1 MSIYPLILQTVA
13 SLTGI
18 ATTTGLFI
26 AYRQFRLATR
36 QAQTTFEDA
45 LAREYRQVA
54 HRIPVR
60 ALLGDDLPESQS
72 GIALDEFYWYFD
84 LTNEQIFLR
93 RNGRVSDATWA
104 NWRDG
109 IRANL
114 RKPAFARAWGE
125 IARRAPGSFNDLRR
139 LERGGYRDDPR
150 GWRDLDA
157 DHAPPIA
164 QEKNRAPAKAP
175 GPVQLSVEHTG

>member
-1 MSIYPLILQTVA
+1 MSVYTLILQTVA

-36 QAQTTFEDA
+36 QAQSTFEDA

-60 ALLGDDLPESQS
+60 ALLGDELPESQS
-72 GIALDEFYWYFD
+72 GFTLDEFYWYFD

-104 NWRDG
+104 NWREG

-114 RKPAFARAWGE
+114 RKPAFARAWEE
-125 IARRAPGSFNDLRR
+125 IARRAPGSFNELRR
-139 LERGGYRDDPR
+139 LEASCFGSDPR
-150 GWRDLDA
+150 DWTDA
-157 DHAPPIA
+157 SAPPCA
-164 QEKNRAPAKAP
+164 PTQEGRSLREAT
-175 GPVQLSVEHTG
+175 GPMVGLVDAADR